1 MKRILIADPH
11 PITRAG
17 IRSQL
22 LDTNPKCKIVGLVSN
37 GDELVSKVLSKKPN
51 LLITELNMDGMHGF
65 LRLKEVAQKLPEMQI
80 IVFSSF
86 PAALYE
92 KQCLDSGAISYL
104 SKNISTR
111 TFLMTVQ
118 KVIDGRY
125 SGNNKNPKK
134 DTLYKPKKP
143 LSSREVEVLQLLIKG
158 YRNKDIA
165 SSLELNE
172 KTVSTYKSRL
182 LKKLKVNSLADLIKF
197 YKSASPPS
205 NHASQFFGT

>member
-197 YKSASPPS
+197 YKSAPPPS

>member
-22 LDTNPKCKIVGLVSN
+22 LETNPKCKIVGLVSN

-111 TFLMTVQ
+111 TFQMTVQ

-125 SGNNKNPKK
+125 NGNNKKLKK